1 MPNYQDSELIMAI
14 QKDVQQNNLRFDAVS
29 SLIASKTKEEW
40 PKQKCVRKEDIA
52 TGSEKIEHIKPPEK
66 RNT

>member
-29 SLIASKTKEEW
+29 SLIKSKTREEW
-40 PKQKCVRKEDIA
+40 PKQKCVRKEDIV
-52 TGSEKIEHIKPPEK
+52 TGSE
-66 RNT
+66 